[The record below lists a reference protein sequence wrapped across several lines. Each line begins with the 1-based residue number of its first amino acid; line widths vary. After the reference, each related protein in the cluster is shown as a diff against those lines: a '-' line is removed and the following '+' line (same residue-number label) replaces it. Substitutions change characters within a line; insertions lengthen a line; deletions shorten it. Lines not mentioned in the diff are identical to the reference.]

1 MEPENKLSAA
11 PTAPEQ
17 TPEDLE
23 EMEDGGGHHRKVGV
37 ARFFEVLGRDLWPF
51 YKSSFLCVVG
61 FVPGYAALLFSV
73 MAGSLPLSLLS
84 GAVGGLIAG
93 PFLCGMYDTILRALR
108 DEPGYWWH
116 TYRMAWKQNWRESLL
131 PGAGAGFC
139 LGLWAFLLYALPDLE
154 NVPIS
159 VWICMVLGI
168 FFLLVFCLYLFAQ
181 VVLVSVSQAERLKNA
196 ALFMIGFLPRTL
208 AAGAVLCIYW
218 GVMLAWMP
226 YTIPVVLILGFW
238 LPCTLALQIIYP
250 ALDKAFHLEKTI
262 TARREDE
269 INDLME
275 QHGHTSV

>member
-116 TYRMAWKQNWRESLL
+116 TYRMAWKQNWKDALL
-131 PGAGAGFC
+131 PGALVFIA
-139 LGLWAFLLYALPDLE
+139 LGLICGSLLSERQVGGICGALLTNLSAWLSGAWFDLKLIGGGFEAFAYALPFANAVDAARAALAGR
-154 NVPIS
+154 PA
-159 VWICMVLGI
+159 GTA
-168 FFLLVFCLYLFAQ
+168 LLVSCAY
-181 VVLVSVSQAERLKNA
+181 A
-196 ALFMIGFLPRTL
+196 ALLCAL
-208 AAGAVLCIYW
+208 A
-218 GVMLAWMP
+218 
-226 YTIPVVLILGFW
+226 VVVF
-238 LPCTLALQIIYP
+238 
-250 ALDKAFHLEKTI
+250 
-262 TARREDE
+262 ARR
-269 INDLME
+269 MRR
-275 QHGHTSV
+275 S